1 MNQNVVYLHG
11 QTEPVGHFLRIGGN
25 GHRQLETLVSS
36 GKLALDRFVIDA
48 AAVSRQTDLIALL
61 SERGSELILDTNVAE
76 LSSVGKFSGAVK
88 SAPWANPTSILGADD
103 LSPNA
108 NRDVIGQIARFAVE
122 HSFHVVQAPTHM
134 LDGSPDS
141 MFAVDRNSTVALRR
155 ALDAAGGSHIGIN
168 YPLMIKMA
176 TLRDPAQRRAF
187 IAGLEGIPFDHLW
200 FRVSGFGAD
209 ATPAALRRYI
219 AAMMDFLRVDRPIV
233 ADGVGG
239 LSGLAIAAFGAAG
252 GICHGAAEKERFDA
266 SDWHKLPEPSKGGF
280 GREKRVLIGALDR
293 QLTEKQLV
301 ELQSVPGARKALSC
315 NDRDCCP
322 HGLDDMLKDP
332 KAHYLRQRSEGVR
345 ELSGI
350 PGARRAQHYLD
361 KLLTPAERAAR
372 NIAKLKVG
380 DESLKKILE
389 KCSERLGKMHSVLD
403 DLNGTIKGAPRS
415 LAPTQRSGGTSINIS
430 GKWSR

>member
-252 GICHGAAEKERFDA
+252 GICHGAAEKER
-266 SDWHKLPEPSKGGF
+266 
-280 GREKRVLIGALDR
+280 LIG
-293 QLTEKQLV
+293 
-301 ELQSVPGARKALSC
+301 
-315 NDRDCCP
+315 N
-322 HGLDDMLKDP
+322 
-332 KAHYLRQRSEGVR
+332 
-345 ELSGI
+345 
-350 PGARRAQHYLD
+350 
-361 KLLTPAERAAR
+361 
-372 NIAKLKVG
+372 
-380 DESLKKILE
+380 
-389 KCSERLGKMHSVLD
+389 
-403 DLNGTIKGAPRS
+403 
-415 LAPTQRSGGTSINIS
+415 
-430 GKWSR
+430 